1 MFYGLQNAAVAIT
14 LDNGQKFESV
24 FIEKIVVELGESAY
38 ISGWKFNPS
47 AMEPDLE
54 NSYLLPWDQVAEI
67 EYY

>member
-1 MFYGLQNAAVAIT
+1 MFYGLQNTAVAIT

-38 ISGWKFNPS
+38 ISGSEFNTDT
-47 AMEPDLE
+47 MEPDLE
-54 NSYLLPWDQVAEI
+54 NSYLLPWNQVAEI

>member
-38 ISGWKFNPS
+38 ISGWKFNTS
-47 AMEPDLE
+47 TMEPDVE
-54 NSYLLPWDQVAEI
+54 NSYLFPWDQVAEI

>member
-38 ISGWKFNPS
+38 ISGWKFKTS
-47 AMEPDLE
+47 TMEPDVE
-54 NSYLLPWDQVAEI
+54 HSYLFPWDQVAEI